1 MHAVRVRFDASHC
14 RVILIPLHA
23 SYSHWS
29 SAVIL
34 TATAHIIPPFLNETL
49 MLPTCPGC
57 KQSVLDD
64 DAEYCPFC
72 GASMK
77 GGKPGKAPA
86 SKPAAPKVSPAAAA
100 SPAAPAPATKPT
112 KAVAKSSS
120 ADAPKAASDDDDPFG
135 VGAAS
140 ASRAIALSPRPA
152 KGKTTRLLCPM
163 CETQGFAGPE
173 VAGKEVKCCNEK
185 CPLPIFTAPKADGA
199 ANASPM
205 PQAAPEVKKSNGV
218 MIMAAVSMVAVAAG
232 SVWFFVLNDP
242 AANIKPAPLPPP
254 TANNPAQIDVTK
266 VDLAAEEKEKANKKV
281 EKPAKERASE
291 LRSQILPVMVEI
303 SRITENNR
311 SKHYCRR
318 LTAEACVEAGDLK
331 LARENIDQLVKLEP
345 KQLRFHRVIPLTQ
358 ISWQELS
365 AGNLDAAKAA
375 LDEAATAISELPDFG
390 RLTFEVSTD
399 LAALNFAQGRAKEA
413 QVLMQKNSLPA
424 GSSGTL
430 SAVLRRAR
438 LLQTFSLDEAASSLP
453 VIPWKSPQWVV
464 TTITLVL
471 RGHADK
477 ALAWSK
483 LAPDAETRTDC
494 FAAWGDA
501 IVVAPKSNARENDD
515 LITAAV
521 RDESPSLQAR
531 VWARVAAAR
540 TAVKQKAAA
549 TRAVS
554 LAATSLKS
562 LSLPTNF
569 VLPDMKQMMR
579 LEMPDALQPRLNAIA
594 AAEVV
599 RAQSMLGQTE
609 AAGQTLADAMQHL
622 RGHAPSTAA
631 AQSRFDAIANDSNDV
646 KAQLK
651 KALDLKTEDQV
662 RQSLNQYR
670 AKCRLALDAA
680 NARFTLQTE
689 ILKSA
694 VEGSLVEAA
703 WGEATVNSAE
713 ATPEETREDFLK
725 TNLSVRLG
733 RGLRAAGQ
741 DNQARLCETAATNGE
756 FTDPR
761 DTLERETIESW
772 TKGDFAIVARRLIGY
787 QPTKSE
793 GQRTSTEDTDWPLL
807 WAMRLLSR
815 QEPAAKS
822 DKAFEFAAAFTDKL
836 WREEGYELAAS
847 LATRDINSVE
857 PLWKKYRSS
866 GLTPTEKI
874 AIFRGLC
881 SGLSAI
887 K

>member
-1 MHAVRVRFDASHC
+1 
-14 RVILIPLHA
+14 
-23 SYSHWS
+23 
-29 SAVIL
+29 
-34 TATAHIIPPFLNETL
+34 

-64 DAEYCPFC
+64 DAEFCPFC

-77 GGKPGKAPA
+77 GGKPGKAPPPKPA
-86 SKPAAPKVSPAAAA
+86 SKPAAPKA
-100 SPAAPAPATKPT
+100 SSSAAAPATPAPANKPI
-112 KAVAKSSS
+112 KAAAKSGS
-120 ADAPKAASDDDDPFG
+120 ADAPKASSDDDDPFG

-152 KGKTTRLLCPM
+152 KGKTTRLVCPM
-163 CETQGFAGPE
+163 CETQGFAGPDT
-173 VAGKEVKCCNEK
+173 AGKEVKCCNEK
-185 CPLPIFTAPKADGA
+185 CPLPIFTSPKAEGA

-254 TANNPAQIDVTK
+254 TPNNVAPIDVAK
-266 VDLAAEEKEKANKKV
+266 VDPAAEEKEKANTKV
-281 EKPAKERASE
+281 EKPAKERAAE
-291 LRSQILPVMVEI
+291 LRAQILPMMVDV
-303 SRITENNR
+303 SRVSENNR

-331 LARENIDQLVKLEP
+331 LAKENIEQLVKLEP
-345 KQLRFHRVIPLTQ
+345 KQLRFHREIPLAQ
-358 ISWQELS
+358 ISWQELA
-365 AGNLDAAKAA
+365 AGNGEAAKAA
-375 LDEAATAISELPDFG
+375 LNEAATAVSELPDFG
-390 RLTFEVSTD
+390 RFTFEVTTD
-399 LAALNFAQGRAKEA
+399 LAALQFAQGQTEEA
-413 QVLMQKNSLPA
+413 QSLMQKNSLPA

-430 SAVLRRAR
+430 SAVLRRAH
-438 LLQTFSLDEAASSLP
+438 LLQTFNLDEAASSLP

-464 TTITLVL
+464 TTTTLVL

-477 ALAWSK
+477 ALAWAK
-483 LAPDAETRTDC
+483 LAPDAETRADC

-501 IVVAPKSNARENDD
+501 LVAAPKSNAKENDD
-515 LITAAV
+515 QITAAV

-531 VWARVAAAR
+531 VWARTATARAAA
-540 TAVKQKAAA
+540 KQKEAAV
-549 TRAVS
+549 RAVS
-554 LAATSLKS
+554 LAATALKS
-562 LSLPTNF
+562 ISVPANF
-569 VLPDMKQMMR
+569 VLPDMKQMMK
-579 LEMPDALQPRLNAIA
+579 LELPDALQPRLNAIA
-594 AAEVV
+594 AVEVV
-599 RAQSMLGQTE
+599 RAQATLGQTE
-609 AAGQTLADAMQHL
+609 AAGQTLTDALQYL

-631 AQSRFDAIANDSNDV
+631 AQSRFDAIANDANEI

-662 RQSLNQYR
+662 RQALNQYR
-670 AKCRLALDAA
+670 AKCRLALDGAIS
-680 NARFTLQTE
+680 RFTLQTE

-694 VEGSLVEAA
+694 VEWSLVEAV
-703 WGEATVNSAE
+703 WSEATANSAE

-733 RGLRAAGQ
+733 RRLRAAGQ
-741 DNQARLCETAATNGE
+741 DNQARLCETAATNGDFSDARE
-756 FTDPR
+756 AI
-761 DTLERETIESW
+761 ERETAESW
-772 TKGDFAIVARRLIGY
+772 SKGDVAAVARRLGSY
-787 QPTKSE
+787 QPAKGD
-793 GQRTSTEDTDWPLL
+793 GQKTSTEDTDWPLL

-815 QEPAAKS
+815 QEPPSKS
-822 DKAFEFAAAFTDKL
+822 DKSFEFVAAFTDRI

-847 LATRDINSVE
+847 LATRDINAVE

-866 GLTPTEKI
+866 GLSPTEKI